1 MDLYQWIMVIFAV
14 IGVLSGVSAAMAS
27 LIDRWLAGRFDTL
40 NTRIDEMSRMS
51 REDAAS
57 WQRVERDL
65 LVLRAELI
73 ERFVLR
79 KDYDQFRESLERKLD
94 ERQKKREEWQNE
106 MNKKIDTLIT
116 RGNGR

>member
-1 MDLYQWIMVIFAV
+1 MDLYQWIMVGFAV
-14 IGVLSGVSAAMAS
+14 IGLAGGISATMAA
-27 LIDRWLAGRFDTL
+27 LIDRWLASRFDAL
-40 NTRIDEMSRMS
+40 NKRIDEMSRMS

-79 KDYDQFRESLERKLD
+79 KDYDHFRDSLERKLD
-94 ERQKKREEWQNE
+94 EREKKRETWQGE
-106 MNKKIDTLIT
+106 MNAKIETLIG
-116 RGNGR
+116 RGNGQ